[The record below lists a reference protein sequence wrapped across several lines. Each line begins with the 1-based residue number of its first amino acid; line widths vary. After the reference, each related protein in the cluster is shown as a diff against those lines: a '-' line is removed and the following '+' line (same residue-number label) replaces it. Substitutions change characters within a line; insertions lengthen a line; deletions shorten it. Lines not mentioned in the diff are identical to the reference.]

1 MKRVTCD
8 YSNVDG
14 MIAILIF
21 ENGIDPD
28 TAYTMAEGKPVKL
41 IDVAKQAD
49 FYKQNNISIAALAD
63 ILGVNKLNLRTAF
76 YRKGKK
82 KR

>member
-14 MIAILIF
+14 MIALLIF
-21 ENGIDPD
+21 EKGIDPD
-28 TAYTMAEGKPVKL
+28 TAYTMAEGKPIRL
-41 IDVAKQAD
+41 IDIAKQAD
-49 FYKQNNISIAALAD
+49 FYKLNNISIGDLAKM
-63 ILGVNKLNLRTAF
+63 LGVNKLSLRTAF